1 MFRKITLLALV
12 VLSTTSTFVACSSS
26 DDATEQIKN
35 SSYNINPPTWLQKK
49 WILTGASSP
58 NHTTIEFTSNDIRN
72 YTTFDSDQSWKSL
85 FGTVS
90 EGNLELE
97 ETPKFNDVSKSETYY
112 EAQYT
117 SGFEAKGT
125 VDVNWKVYKITSDKI
140 RVVETSQSS
149 SGTHT
154 LENEFKIYEQ
164 E

>member
-1 MFRKITLLALV
+1 MFKKITFLALV
-12 VLSTTSTFVACSSS
+12 ALSTSTTFVACSST
-26 DDATEQIKN
+26 DDATEQTQT
-35 SSYNINPPTWLQKK
+35 SYNINPPTWLQKK

-58 NHTTIEFTSNDIRN
+58 NYTTIEFTANDIRN
-72 YTTFDSDQSWKSL
+72 YTTFDSYQSWKSL
-85 FGTVS
+85 HETVN

-97 ETPKFNDVSKSETYY
+97 EAPKFNDVSKSETYY

-125 VDVNWKVYKITSDKI
+125 VDINWKVYKITSDKI

-154 LENEFKIYEQ
+154 LEKEFEIYEQ
-164 E
+164 

>member
-1 MFRKITLLALV
+1 MIKKLTLLALV
-12 VLSTTSTFVACSSS
+12 VVSTTSTFVACSSS
-26 DDATEQIKN
+26 DDAIEKSQN
-35 SSYNINPPTWLQKK
+35 LSYNINPPNWLQKK

-72 YTTFDSDQSWKSL
+72 YTTFDADQSWKAFYESL
-85 FGTVS
+85 K

-97 ETPKFNDVSKSETYY
+97 EAPKFNDVSKSETYY

-125 VDVNWKVYKITSDKI
+125 VDVNWKVYKISSDKI
-140 RVVETSQSS
+140 RVVETSQSI

-164 E
+164 